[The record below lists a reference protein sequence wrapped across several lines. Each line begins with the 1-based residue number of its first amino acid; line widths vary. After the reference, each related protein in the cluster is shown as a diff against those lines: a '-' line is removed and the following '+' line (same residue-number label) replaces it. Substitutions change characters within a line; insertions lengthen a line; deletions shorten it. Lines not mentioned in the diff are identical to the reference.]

1 LNSPSDG
8 GTTLPGSHSVDRA
21 GALPSDRSD
30 GVLQSPCQTR
40 NLYDIKVLYKIS
52 AAAASAG
59 LAFYGVHP
67 AKITG
72 WEGLG
77 KNPLTIPTY
86 RRSQGPGV
94 GARGLFQCFAVSRL
108 RVAQ

>member
-1 LNSPSDG
+1 MF
-8 GTTLPGSHSVDRA
+8 
-21 GALPSDRSD
+21 
-30 GVLQSPCQTR
+30 
-40 NLYDIKVLYKIS
+40 YKIS
-52 AAAASAG
+52 EAAASAG
-59 LAFYGVHP
+59 LAFYTVHP

-72 WEGLG
+72 WEDPG
-77 KNPLTIPTY
+77 KIPLTIPTY